1 MTSDVTKALKAL
13 SAQRSDLAV
22 YYDYYRRKH
31 ALNFASAK
39 FRNKYGARL
48 QRLSDNLCKAV
59 VKAPVARLDVV
70 GFGDEKLDIGSDA
83 YQIWKRNRLALKSKT
98 LYRETF
104 KTGVGYVI
112 VWPDRDGRLA
122 RIDVQPSH
130 SVKIWIDDE
139 TGETSLGAKI
149 WSEPATDGTAD
160 AKNWFL
166 TLYYP
171 DRIEKY
177 VTRAPK
183 VDFPTKADQFEPR
196 EPTPAIVN
204 PYGRVPVFK
213 FSACDDESILEDII
227 PLQDA
232 LNKNFCDLM
241 VAGEYNSLRQRF
253 TTGIQYERDEETG
266 KPIIPFDDDDRV
278 WSTDE
283 VEAKFGEFS
292 DSDLAK
298 PLAVA
303 DAIRQEIA
311 RVAGVPAHY
320 FNITSGDFPSG
331 EALKTAETRF
341 VSLIEETQLSFG
353 EAWADV
359 IGFALAIEASAGIGE
374 ANIEVQ
380 WKDAFPVSESERLG
394 NAYLKKQIG
403 VSTNRILLELGYT
416 ETEIEA
422 ITAEA
427 QAETETANNA
437 IGRIF
442 DAGASLQ

>member
-1 MTSDVTKALKAL
+1 MIDDVNKALKRL
-13 SAQRSDLAV
+13 SAQRADLEI
-22 YYDYYRRKH
+22 YYNYYRRKH
-31 ALNFASAK
+31 ALNFASSK

-59 VKAPVARLDVV
+59 VKAPVSRLDVV
-70 GFGDEKLDIGSDA
+70 GFADEDLDVGNEA
-83 YQIWKRNRLALKSKT
+83 YTIWKRNRLALRSKT

-104 KTGVGYVI
+104 KTGFAFVI
-112 VWPDRDGRLA
+112 VWPDAKGKA

-130 SVKIWIDDE
+130 SVAIWIDEE
-139 TGETSLGAKI
+139 TGKASLGAKI
-149 WSEPATDGTAD
+149 WNESAGDGD
-160 AKNWFL
+160 AKNWYL
-166 TLYYP
+166 TLYYA

-183 VDFPTKADQFEPR
+183 VDFPMAAAAFMPR
-196 EPTPAIVN
+196 EDMPIVVN

-213 FSACDDESILEDII
+213 FSASDDESILEDVI

-253 TTGIQYERDEETG
+253 TSGIQYERDEETG

-278 WSTDE
+278 WSTEDA
-283 VEAKFGEFS
+283 EAKFGEFS
-292 DSDLAK
+292 DSDLEK
-298 PLAVA
+298 PLKVA
-303 DAIRQEIA
+303 DSIRQEIA
-311 RVAGVPAHY
+311 RIAGIPAHY
-320 FNITSGDFPSG
+320 FNITAGDFPSG

-341 VSLIEETQLSFG
+341 VSMIEETQLSFG
-353 EAWADV
+353 ESWADV
-359 IGFALAIEASAGIGE
+359 IGFALAIEASAGIDE

-403 VSTNRILLELGYT
+403 VSTARILLELGYT
-416 ETEIEA
+416 ETEIET
-422 ITAEA
+422 IEAESRDEA
-427 QAETETANNA
+427 ANANDA
-437 IGRIF
+437 LGRIF